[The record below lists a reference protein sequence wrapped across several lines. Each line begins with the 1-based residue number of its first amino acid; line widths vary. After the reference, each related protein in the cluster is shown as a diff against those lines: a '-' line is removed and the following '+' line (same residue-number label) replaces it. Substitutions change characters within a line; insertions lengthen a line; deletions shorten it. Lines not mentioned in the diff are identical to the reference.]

1 MPLDIKLKDVL
12 DPALENKEKMFE
24 EQEEYEEKRI
34 EEKIKRL
41 EGEGQSKVPLP
52 ASPFI
57 PQPDQTIT
65 ASMAPV
71 IDPTSGLTRT
81 QTALLSPSEQ
91 IIAQRQNQG
100 IMGLV

>member
-1 MPLDIKLKDVL
+1 MMKKKLTT
-12 DPALENKEKMFE
+12 EQE
-24 EQEEYEEKRI
+24 ELLKQQEEYEEKRI
-34 EEKIKRL
+34 EKKFEQM
-41 EGEGQSKVPLP
+41 EGPKTQLP

-57 PQPDQTIT
+57 PEVDQTIT
-65 ASMAPV
+65 ASMSPI

-81 QTALLSPSEQ
+81 ETALLSPSEQ

>member
-1 MPLDIKLKDVL
+1 M
-12 DPALENKEKMFE
+12 ESQ
-24 EQEEYEEKRI
+24 QEFEEKRI
-34 EEKIKRL
+34 EEKMKKF
-41 EGEGQSKVPLP
+41 EEPKAQLP

-57 PQPDQTIT
+57 PEVDQTIT
-65 ASMAPV
+65 AGMAPV

-91 IIAQRQNQG
+91 VIAKNRNQG